1 MYRLVQ
7 KFGGTSL
14 ADLDAIRHAALRVKE
29 AFLDKQQAQ
38 ADVKGLV
45 VVSAM
50 GDSTDR
56 LVAQT
61 QAYTS
66 NCQQRDYDVVLASGE
81 QVSSGLMAL
90 ALCQQNIRAC
100 AMQGWQVPIYTDGN
114 HSTARITDI
123 PQKNIVAAW
132 RSYDIIVVPGFQ
144 GISPDQ
150 HITTLGRGGSDT
162 TAVALAAAVQADIC
176 DIYTDVDG
184 IYTADPRVVPSAR
197 CLDQITYEE
206 MLELASLGARVLH
219 TRCVELAM
227 ARSIP
232 VRLRPT
238 TNNNEGTLLQQEGA
252 SMEQP
257 AITGIALED
266 DEAKITLLG
275 VQDRPGVAAQI
286 FTPISEQ
293 HISVDMIVQNVS
305 ADKKTTD
312 VTFTVAKKDLASCMK
327 VIKDCP
333 ITYSAL
339 RTDANVAKVSV
350 VGRGM
355 RSHAGIASKL
365 FATLAAHGIN
375 IQVISTSE
383 IKISLLIDQSNGKAA
398 VRHIH
403 KAFIE
408 Q

>member
-14 ADLDAIRHAALRVKE
+14 ADLDAIRHAALRVKG
-29 AFLDKQQAQ
+29 AFEDKQRKHGT
-38 ADVKGLV
+38 VKGLV

-50 GDSTDR
+50 GKSTDQ
-56 LVAQT
+56 LAAYT
-61 QAYTS
+61 QAYTDDCRQS
-66 NCQQRDYDVVLASGE
+66 DYDVVVASGE
-81 QVSSGLMAL
+81 QISSGLMAL
-90 ALCQQNIRAC
+90 ALCQQSLRAC
-100 AMQGWQVPIYTDGN
+100 SMQGWQVPIYTDSHHG
-114 HSTARITDI
+114 TARITQI
-123 PQKNIVAAW
+123 PQKNILAAW

-144 GISPDQ
+144 GVSQDKR
-150 HITTLGRGGSDT
+150 ITTLGRGGSDT
-162 TAVALAAAVQADIC
+162 TAVALAAAVDADMC

-184 IYTADPRVVPSAR
+184 IYTADPRVVPSAQR
-197 CLDQITYEE
+197 LGQITYEE
-206 MLELASLGARVLH
+206 MLELASLGAHVLQ

-227 ARSIP
+227 ARSVP
-232 VRLRPT
+232 VHLRSAT
-238 TNNNEGTLLQQEGA
+238 KKREGTLLQQEIPT
-252 SMEQP
+252 MEQP
-257 AITGIALED
+257 AITGIAIED

-275 VQDRPGVAAQI
+275 VQDSPGVAAQI
-286 FTPISEQ
+286 FTPISEK

-312 VTFTVAKKDLASCMK
+312 VTFTVAKKDLDACIR
-327 VIKDCP
+327 VIKACAID
-333 ITYSAL
+333 YAEL
-339 RTDANVAKVSV
+339 RTDNQVAKVSV

-365 FATLAAHGIN
+365 FSTLAEHDIN

-383 IKISLLIDQSNGKAA
+383 IKISLLIDQKNGKQA